1 MCIAEITPAPK
12 GRNFY
17 QDFADQLL
25 LSAYTCVLEN
35 GSLGVAPKDQ
45 RLQRFARPV
54 VAASTHMCVAK
65 QIESRLHPRVEILSG
80 LRRPTAT
87 VSIHTCV
94 AEWITWSCT
103 QRSKVTR
110 VRPTSCCS
118 EHTHV
123 RCKTNRITA
132 APKGR
137 NSFRA
142 SPTNCYCQHTHVC
155 CRMDHLELHPK
166 TKGYKG
172 SPDQLLQRAYTCAL
186 QNKSNQ
192 GCAQGSTR
200 VRPTSS
206 CWHAHVAR
214 FRTDEFKVAPK
225 VKGSKIWPTNC
236 CLEHTHTHTRVLQN
250 MSIQGCARGSRV
262 TRFGR
267 PRTHIVRAHVP
278 CRIDQTRAA
287 PTDRELQRFGRATA
301 DVSIHMC
308 VAECINSGLHPR
320 VKGYNGVADQL
331 LQ

>member
-1 MCIAEITPAPK
+1 MYCRNHTCTK
-12 GRNFY
+12 GSKF
-17 QDFADQLL
+17 
-25 LSAYTCVLEN
+25 
-35 GSLGVAPKDQ
+35 
-45 RLQRFARPV
+45 
-54 VAASTHMCVAK
+54 
-65 QIESRLHPRVEILSG
+65 LSG
-80 LRRPTAT
+80 LRRPTAA
-87 VSIHTCV
+87 VSIHMCVGEWITWSCTQRSKVTKVRPTSCCSEHTHVRCKTNRITAAPKGRNSIRASPTNCYCQHIHMCV

-137 NSFRA
+137 NSIRA

-214 FRTDEFKVAPK
+214 CRTDEFKVAPK